1 MAAGERVVL
10 VTGASR
16 GIGRAVAQRFAAQ
29 GATVVV
35 HYASNDDAA
44 KVTLAGLAGD
54 GHRALSADL
63 ADPEAVESLV
73 RRVVAEYGRIDV
85 LVNNAAV
92 YEAHPVLSTS
102 YAQWR
107 DSWRRTI
114 DTNLIGPANLIHEV
128 VPHMVANGGGRIVNV
143 SSRGAFRGEPG
154 HTAYGASKA
163 GLNSFGQSLAQEL
176 APHGI
181 YVTTVAPGFVETDMA
196 ATLLDGP
203 AGESIRAQSPMG
215 RVARPDEIA
224 RVVVFL
230 ASPGSESTTG
240 AIVDVNGAS
249 YLRT

>member
-16 GIGRAVAQRFAAQ
+16 GIGRAIAQRFAEQDAK
-29 GATVVV
+29 VVV
-35 HYASNDDAA
+35 HYASNGSAA
-44 KVTLAGLAGD
+44 KATLAQLTGD
-54 GHRALSADL
+54 GHLAVAADL

-73 RRVVAEYGRIDV
+73 QQVIAAYGRIDV
-85 LVNNAAV
+85 LVNNAAI

-107 DSWRRTI
+107 DSWRQTI
-114 DTNLIGPANLIHEV
+114 GTNLIGPANLIHEV

-163 GLNSFGQSLAQEL
+163 GLNSLGQSLAQEL
-176 APHGI
+176 GPHGI

-196 ATLLDGP
+196 AALLDGP
-203 AGESIRAQSPMG
+203 TGESIRAQSPL
-215 RVARPDEIA
+215 RRAATPNEVA

-230 ASPGSESTTG
+230 ASPGSEFTTG
-240 AIVDVNGAS
+240 SIVDVNGAS

>member
-16 GIGRAVAQRFAAQ
+16 GIGRAIAQRFAEQDAK
-29 GATVVV
+29 VVV
-35 HYASNDDAA
+35 HYASNDSAA
-44 KVTLAGLAGD
+44 KATLADLAGQ
-54 GHRALSADL
+54 GHRAVAADL
-63 ADPEAVESLV
+63 SDPDAVESLAQQV
-73 RRVVAEYGRIDV
+73 IAAYGQIDV

-102 YAQWR
+102 YAEWR

-128 VPHMVANGGGRIVNV
+128 VPRMVANGGGRIVNV

-163 GLNSFGQSLAQEL
+163 GLNSLGQSLAQEL

-215 RVARPDEIA
+215 RVATPDEIA

-230 ASPGSESTTG
+230 ASPGSEATTG